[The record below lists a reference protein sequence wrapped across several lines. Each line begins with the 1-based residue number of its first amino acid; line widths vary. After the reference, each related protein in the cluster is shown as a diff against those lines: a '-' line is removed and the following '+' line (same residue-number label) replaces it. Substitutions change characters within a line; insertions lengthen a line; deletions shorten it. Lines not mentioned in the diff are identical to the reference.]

1 MTEGRMQSNSGSAS
15 TFFPL
20 SEKET
25 RRKKLNARLDRSHR
39 LLSSFMRLV
48 LFTPPTTLPNEH
60 AALHSLAARA
70 KGSSAFALPAALHV
84 RKPGADEASVGDYLE
99 GLPRALLERAV
110 LHSHHALASKF
121 GIQVGMRGWE
131 RRGRKRVE
139 RRLDRGRGKG
149 VRGGGHRLNWLEE
162 EKLTLSPRPS
172 LPPFLPQTQR
182 QGVHFTEAARNALG
196 GRPQRPEET
205 KEGGALLRGRVLTVS
220 TSLHSC
226 AEVEAEA
233 AAAAAAQRE
242 SPDPAS
248 AASRSFDYVFLSPI
262 FESISKPGYGGE
274 REGTGA
280 SAQFWRGGDGGDG
293 EGSSPSRPSPA
304 LAAAL
309 LSARESPRRLGVV
322 ALGGIEPSRLRLV
335 SGLGFEAAAVLGAVW
350 GSEDPVQAWE
360 KVVEAA
366 AAAADA
372 ASSSAAAAAS

>member
-1 MTEGRMQSNSGSAS
+1 
-15 TFFPL
+15 
-20 SEKET
+20 
-25 RRKKLNARLDRSHR
+25 
-39 LLSSFMRLV
+39 MRLV

-110 LHSHHALASKF
+110 LHSHHALASMF

-196 GRPQRPEET
+196 G
-205 KEGGALLRGRVLTVS
+205 GALLRGRVLTVS

-226 AEVEAEA
+226 AEVEAEAAAA

-335 SGLGFEAAAVLGAVW
+335 SRLGFEAAAVLGAVW